1 MYNKG
6 EVIKMKK
13 FIAVTLIILIT
24 ASLFGCSQDY
34 LQNYKEAVEK
44 TESRKSGRE
53 KISVNIENE
62 FNEENISQEILEEL
76 NYLKNI
82 QVEVTS
88 SFNESQDQ
96 SKVYIKY
103 RGLGYDL
110 TIFSSEEQ
118 SLIYVPMIGRYIELK
133 EEDLGFDD
141 NMKDLEELEALTSE
155 IKEEWLN

>member
-1 MYNKG
+1 MYNKV

-13 FIAVTLIILIT
+13 NIAILLILLISI
-24 ASLFGCSQDY
+24 SLFGCSRDY

-44 TESRKSGRE
+44 TEGRKSGRE
-53 KISVNIENE
+53 RILINIENE

-82 QVEVTS
+82 QVEMTT
-88 SFNESQDQ
+88 SFNENKDE
-96 SKVYIKY
+96 SKLYIKY

-118 SLIYVPMIGRYIELK
+118 SLIYVPMIGRYIQLK

-141 NMKDLEELEALTSE
+141 NMKDLEKLEALTSK
-155 IKEEWLN
+155 IKEE